1 MTIKIKLH
9 EQSVPFETLK
19 GKTFT
24 SVTSDDE
31 SITFIGDGIQFK
43 LKHCQECCEDVHIES
58 IVGDLDDLI
67 GSEILVAEESSKDGE
82 SEFEV
87 EQWTFY
93 KLATVKGWVDVRFYG
108 SSNGYYSTS
117 VDLMTEPL
125 VDIEDFELVESPVAF
140 LSKGWHVRDQNG
152 LNFWI
157 TKPYQYDKD
166 NGGYLSV
173 VDGKVVFSY
182 TKPE

>member
-1 MTIKIKLH
+1 MTIKIKLR

-24 SVTSDDE
+24 SVTSDDD
-31 SITFIGDGIQFK
+31 SITFIGDGIQFT

-58 IVGDLDDLI
+58 IVGDLEDLV
-67 GSEILVAEESSKDGE
+67 GSEILVTEESSNDSE
-82 SEFEV
+82 SEFDA

-108 SSNGYYSTS
+108 SSNGYYSTG

-125 VDIEDFELVESPVAF
+125 VDIEDFHLDSQT
-140 LSKGWHVRDQNG
+140 RDVWYVQAQYG

-173 VDGKVVFSY
+173 VNDKVVFSY
-182 TKPE
+182 TKPN

>member
-1 MTIKIKLH
+1 MTIKIKLR

-31 SITFIGDGIQFK
+31 SITFIGDGIQFT
-43 LKHCQECCEDVHIES
+43 LKHIQDCCEDVHIES
-58 IVGDLDDLI
+58 IVGDLEDLVD
-67 GSEILVAEESSKDGE
+67 SEILVAEESSKDGE
-82 SEFEV
+82 SEFDV

-93 KLATVKGWVDVRFYG
+93 KLATVNGWVDVRFYG
-108 SSNGYYSTS
+108 SSNGYYSTGVS
-117 VDLMTEPL
+117 LMTEPL
-125 VDIEDFELVESPVAF
+125 VDIEDFNLESQNRAE
-140 LSKGWHVRDQNG
+140 WYVRDKNC

-173 VDGKVVFSY
+173 VGDKVVFSY
-182 TKPE
+182 TKPN